1 MGDQKVKVNPEFS
14 LSHIVDEVSKVLGKE
29 VKFAT
34 DCIGEVAEKAAA
46 ELQAGE
52 VLWTWKS

>member
-1 MGDQKVKVNPEFS
+1 LETKRKSKSRFS

-29 VKFAT
+29 VKFAS

-46 ELQAGE
+46 ELQAGNSF
-52 VLWTWKS
+52 VRKS